1 MQVSFQISQSLYLK
15 LKASAAAQQ
24 GVEVCL
30 LSEDV
35 AAVAQALQAAS
46 VNLISISAEHVS
58 CIDPVGTTVTVRET
72 TPAVAKPDS
81 DLSAIRDRLNEVG
94 LDRQASQ
101 ATPSCTDSNH

>member
-1 MQVSFQISQSLYLK
+1 MQVTFQISQSLYLK
-15 LKASAAAQQ
+15 LKAAAAAQQ

-35 AAVAQALQAAS
+35 AAVTQALQAAG
-46 VNLISISAEHVS
+46 VHLISVSAEHLS
-58 CIDPVGTTVTVRET
+58 CIDPVGTTITVRAT
-72 TPAVAKPDS
+72 TPAVAKPNS

-101 ATPSCTDSNH
+101 ATPPCTDSDH